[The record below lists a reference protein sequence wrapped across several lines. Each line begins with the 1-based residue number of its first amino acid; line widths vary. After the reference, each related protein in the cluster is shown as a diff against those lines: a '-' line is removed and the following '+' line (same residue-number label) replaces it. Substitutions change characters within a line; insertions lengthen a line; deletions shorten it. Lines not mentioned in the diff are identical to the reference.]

1 MLFIAGSFYNDVRAV
16 LTDRIARM
24 PNVTYLGF
32 LNQDEMQTTLAASDL
47 YCQPGSASQTAQA
60 AIACGTPV
68 IVYGEAAY
76 GKFIHGN
83 GVLLSRPEDIQTVLP
98 ELVSRPDELARMSD
112 AAYKLAGELLDY
124 RALAARLYR

>member
-1 MLFIAGSFYNDVRAV
+1 M
-16 LTDRIARM
+16 
-24 PNVTYLGF
+24 
-32 LNQDEMQTTLAASDL
+32 
-47 YCQPGSASQTAQA
+47 
-60 AIACGTPV
+60 